1 MKNFETKYGLF
12 TLNGCELTLS
22 GSEKHITIEN
32 PDSLDEER
40 LERIY
45 KVIWDN
51 SFDNNSSMD
60 KLGIMA
66 YGLEAILPQSF

>member
-12 TLNGCELTLS
+12 ILDGCELTLA

-32 PDSLDEER
+32 PDTLDENR

-45 KVIWDN
+45 LAI
-51 SFDNNSSMD
+51 FDNGFDDSNAMD
-60 KLGIMA
+60 KLGTMA

>member
-12 TLNGCELTLS
+12 ILDGCELTLAGS
-22 GSEKHITIEN
+22 GKYITIEN

-45 KVIWDN
+45 KIIWDN
-51 SFDNNSSMD
+51 SFNNNSSMD
-60 KLGIMA
+60 KLGILA